1 MLRESLMITIRN
13 EFSEAKI
20 IILTSYASDVQ
31 GAMNLG
37 ARAYLRKTQLD
48 KELQG
53 IIRTVYSGI
62 KRFAKQHLS
71 PPLRCAHGDG
81 PGSRAIRKVIPED

>member
-53 IIRTVYSGI
+53 TIRTVYSGI
-62 KRFAKQHLS
+62 KRFARQHLS

-81 PGSRAIRKVIPED
+81 SWITRHSEGDP

>member
-1 MLRESLMITIRN
+1 MITIRN

-37 ARAYLRKTQLD
+37 ARAHLRKTQLD

-53 IIRTVYSGI
+53 NIRMVYSGI

-71 PPLRCAHGDG
+71 PSEVCAWGWGLDHAPFG
-81 PGSRAIRKVIPED
+81 R

>member
-1 MLRESLMITIRN
+1 MITIRN

-53 IIRTVYSGI
+53 TIRTVYSGI
-62 KRFAKQHLS
+62 KRFAKHLS

-81 PGSRAIRKVIPED
+81 AWITRHSEADP